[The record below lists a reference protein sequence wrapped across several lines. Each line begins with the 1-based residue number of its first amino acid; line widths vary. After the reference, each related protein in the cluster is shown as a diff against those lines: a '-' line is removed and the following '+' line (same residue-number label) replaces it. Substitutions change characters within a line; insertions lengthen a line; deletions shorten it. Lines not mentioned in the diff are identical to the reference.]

1 MKRLIQA
8 RVVLMINKPLISIVV
23 PVYNTGM
30 YLQRCLETISN
41 QSYSNKEI
49 IIVND
54 FSTDNSHDIILKFAE
69 KNNNIRYIKLD
80 TNIGVGNARNVGIDN
95 ATGAFIGFV
104 DSDDWIDISFYD
116 ELVEQMLSVNADM
129 GIAGI
134 KTEIDD
140 VYYSTNRYVYSRS
153 AVIDGRTGLHAL
165 VDMYSSDIRITPIV
179 NNKLYKTSLIK
190 DNKLSFDLSRRS
202 QDNYFSFMAL
212 LYSDKVSLV
221 NNIYYHYY
229 QRPFSATHNFSTK
242 YIDDYIAILEFL
254 KQTLLC
260 RGLYEEYSEEY
271 SSYVMRCCTA
281 IINNLFMQEQSDT
294 LQKKHLLYILK
305 LVDTLVPWSTLA
317 NKISIERFK
326 RFWDRN
332 SE

>member
-1 MKRLIQA
+1 MKYFIQA
-8 RVVLMINKPLISIVV
+8 EAVFMTNKPLISVVV

-30 YLQRCLETISN
+30 YLGRCLETIDN

-54 FSTDNSHDIILKFAE
+54 SSTDNSHDIILNFAE
-69 KNNNIRYIKLD
+69 NKGNIHYIKLE
-80 TNIGVGNARNVGIDN
+80 TNIGVGNARNIGIDN
-95 ATGAFIGFV
+95 AIGDFIGFV

-116 ELVEQMLSVNADM
+116 ELIEQMLNVNADI

-140 VYYSTNRYVYSRS
+140 VYYSKNRYVYNHP

-165 VDMYSSDIRITPIV
+165 VDMYNSDIRITPIV
-179 NNKLYKTSLIK
+179 NNKLYRTSLIK
-190 DNKLSFDLSRRS
+190 DNKLFFDLSRRS

-212 LYSDKVSLV
+212 LYSEKVSLV
-221 NNIYYHYY
+221 NNTYYHYY
-229 QRPFSATHNFSTK
+229 QRPFSATHNFSKK
-242 YIDDYIAILEFL
+242 YVDDYIAILHFL

-281 IINNLFMQEQSDT
+281 IINNLFMQEQSDE
-294 LQKKHLLYILK
+294 LQKKYLLYILE
-305 LVDTLVPWSTLA
+305 LVETLVPWSTLV
-317 NKISIERFK
+317 NKITIERFK
-326 RFWDRN
+326 RFWDHSSR
-332 SE
+332 